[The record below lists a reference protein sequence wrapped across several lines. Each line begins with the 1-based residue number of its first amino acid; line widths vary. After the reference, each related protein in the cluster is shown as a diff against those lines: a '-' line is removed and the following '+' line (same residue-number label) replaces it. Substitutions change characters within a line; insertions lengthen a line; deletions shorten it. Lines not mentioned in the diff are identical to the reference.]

1 MRVGWG
7 SGGKAAALIAVLR
20 SDGLSDELLRAQIAS
35 ATRSYPVTF
44 AMSLLVAAGVLWAS
58 HGAANWVTILGAAA
72 FHAIVSCLMLLRW
85 FQDRAAGW
93 EIARPIAR
101 VRQIAVEASSV
112 ALGWYVFL
120 SSVGLHADPQ
130 RQVLVVAVMAG
141 VMAIG
146 SLRYAAIPAAAASFL
161 ATVTIVCG
169 FYATA
174 SSIEWPV
181 FASLGVF
188 VLMLGRNAIGQHR
201 LIVEQFRSGS
211 ETERA
216 RAEVAILAARQAE
229 TAANRQA
236 EEAQQESLIR
246 EQQEKER
253 RRAVAGIARA
263 FETRLLTGI
272 EAVARAAEESS
283 ELARQL
289 AWSATASHQRF
300 VDLAGKVDRSEQDLS
315 ALSGLAADL
324 RRALAAVQQRVD
336 DQATANERAH
346 ALTGQ
351 AEEQFRLLV
360 RNAEGIGA
368 ISAAIDDIARQT
380 NLLALN
386 ATIEAARAGE
396 AGRGF
401 AVVANEVKNLASQ
414 TGRATNDVRQK
425 ADDITRASDHTEAA
439 IGEMQACLAIF
450 EDLARTLGDAM
461 QGQGTIVCQ
470 LEDHARIAAGFAA
483 DVHQGVGAAKE
494 AAVESSGL
502 TDKVESR
509 SAELVTRTQSILAET
524 RAFLRDLQA
533 A

>member
-1 MRVGWG
+1 M
-7 SGGKAAALIAVLR
+7 LR
-20 SDGLSDELLRAQIAS
+20 SEGLSDDLLRAQIAS
-35 ATRSYPVTF
+35 ATRSYPVSF
-44 AMSLLVAAGVLWAS
+44 AMSMLVAAGMLWAS
-58 HGAANWVTILGAAA
+58 HGTANWATVAGAAA
-72 FHAIVSCLMLLRW
+72 FHAIISFIMLLRW

-93 EIARPIAR
+93 EIVRPSAR
-101 VRQIAVEASSV
+101 VRQISIEAAFI
-112 ALGWYVFL
+112 ALGWYTFL
-120 SSVGLHADPQ
+120 SSAGLDADPQ
-130 RQVLVVAVMAG
+130 LQVLVVAVMAG

-146 SLRYAAIPAAAASFL
+146 SARYAAIPAAAASFL
-161 ATVTIVCG
+161 GTVTLVCAV
-169 FYATA
+169 YAGV

-181 FASLGVF
+181 YGFLGVF
-188 VLMLGRNAIGQHR
+188 VLMLGRNAIAQHR
-201 LIVEQFRSGS
+201 MIVEQFQSGS

-216 RAEVAILAARQAE
+216 RAEVAILAAREAE
-229 TAANRQA
+229 NMANRQA

-246 EQQEKER
+246 EQQEEER
-253 RRAVAGIARA
+253 RRAVAAVARS
-263 FETRLLTGI
+263 FETRLLSGI

-289 AWSATASHQRF
+289 AGSATASHQRF
-300 VDLAGKVDRSEQDLS
+300 VDLAGKFDRSGQDLS
-315 ALSGLAADL
+315 ALSALAADL
-324 RRALAAVQQRVD
+324 REALSAVRKRVD
-336 DQATANERAH
+336 DQAAANVRAH

-368 ISAAIDDIARQT
+368 ISTAIEDIARQT

-401 AVVANEVKNLASQ
+401 AVVAAEVKSLANQ
-414 TGRATNDVRQK
+414 TGRATSDVRQK

-439 IGEMQACLAIF
+439 IGEMQACLAVF
-450 EDLARTLGDAM
+450 EDLASTLGEAM
-461 QGQGTIVCQ
+461 QGQGAIVGQ
-470 LEDHARIAAGFAA
+470 LEDHARVAAGFAA
-483 DVHQGVGAAKE
+483 DVHQRVGE
-494 AAVESSGL
+494 AEQTAVASSDL
-502 TDKVESR
+502 ADKVETR